1 MGVGGRTIFVRSG
14 LLMCGNCPWSRERL
28 TDVFHRFA
36 QNPRDLSEWLLGL
49 NFDIE
54 DLYCGL
60 GVETVLSVFL
70 DLGRPRLIGVVST
83 LFVGGQMWF
92 GPRWSS
98 SIDADM
104 NIGDLVTDNFVSK
117 H

>member
-1 MGVGGRTIFVRSG
+1 M
-14 LLMCGNCPWSRERL
+14 
-28 TDVFHRFA
+28 
-36 QNPRDLSEWLLGL
+36 
-49 NFDIE
+49 
-54 DLYCGL
+54 
-60 GVETVLSVFL
+60 ETVLSVFL

-104 NIGDLVTDNFVSK
+104 NIGDLATDSLFPKLEAFCDTV
-117 H
+117 